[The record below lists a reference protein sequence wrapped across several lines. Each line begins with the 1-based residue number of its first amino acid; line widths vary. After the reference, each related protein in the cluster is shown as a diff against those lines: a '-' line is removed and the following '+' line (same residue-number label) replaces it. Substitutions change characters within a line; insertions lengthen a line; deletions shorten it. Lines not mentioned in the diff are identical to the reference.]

1 MVRCKMV
8 DRMAIPG
15 AEAFGAGTGKSKAA
29 RTARAGRFVGLA
41 GAGSSVFHELA
52 TPTAVIV
59 YVITIIATYGAAF
72 LAQWFV
78 PEITD
83 ISWIFVMCE
92 KILAGEHLY
101 TDIMETN
108 PPMTVLMYMP
118 TVLLSHLV
126 RLSPELLEI
135 GIVSIIA
142 WVVIQWTS
150 RLLYA
155 SGQIQSIA
163 RYRVIATFCFVLLP
177 LGCFSEREHIA
188 LLVTLPVIAITAA
201 RADGYRIG
209 WRVALIAGIGEGF
222 AATIKPQLVLPVL
235 LMVGYAM
242 IRTRSIRA
250 PFRLEHWIGGAI
262 AAAYLAAVYSFFPDY
277 MSRMMPLLMET
288 YRPVRY
294 PLANIAGAEG
304 AIVFYVMVATLILLR
319 GREVLAPRLMMP
331 LLASVGYFG
340 SYLEQSKGWP
350 YHLYPAIGL
359 MGAVLLNDV
368 ITAAMNGTVRD
379 LRGRLRFSAEIAT
392 IIGFVVSIGFQ
403 ADYLEDRQWDSFP
416 LVSAIRKL
424 SPHPTIAIMSDD
436 LGLTNPLVRMVDGT
450 FVGTLASQWITN
462 YANFRLEHE
471 KLDAAGRERM
481 KAWIEY
487 DRAVLADDIR
497 RTHPD
502 FILVDR
508 GGPDY
513 LTWAQQ
519 SPELAALIRDYRQ
532 AARSD
537 DIYLLARSDLAP
549 NDPHPSS
556 GKFWRLGGSDRWDG
570 LNGRDEQTLR
580 IVRAAAK

>member
-1 MVRCKMV
+1 MSRIRRGRARVATPFV
-8 DRMAIPG
+8 G
-15 AEAFGAGTGKSKAA
+15 VFGAGP
-29 RTARAGRFVGLA
+29 
-41 GAGSSVFHELA
+41 SVFRELA
-52 TPTAVIV
+52 SPSALIV
-59 YVITIIATYGAAF
+59 YFGTLIAAYVATF

-135 GIVSIIA
+135 ALVSLLAWIVIN
-142 WVVIQWTS
+142 WTS
-150 RLLYA
+150 RLLFA

-163 RYRVIATFCFVLLP
+163 RYRVIATLGFVLLP

-201 RADGYRIG
+201 RADGYRID
-209 WRVALIAGIGEGF
+209 WRVALIAGLGEGF
-222 AATIKPQLVLPVL
+222 AATIKPQLVLPIL

-242 IRTRSIRA
+242 IRTRSLRL
-250 PFRLEHWIGGAI
+250 PFRLEHWIGAAI
-262 AAAYLAAVYSFFPDY
+262 AAAYLAAVYTFFPDY
-277 MSRMMPLLMET
+277 ISRMMPLLLET

-294 PLANIAGAEG
+294 PLVNIAGSEG
-304 AIVFYVMVATLILLR
+304 AIVFYLMVAALILIR
-319 GREVLAPRLMMP
+319 GRDILAPRLMMP
-331 LLASVGYFG
+331 LLASIGYFG

-359 MGAVLLNDV
+359 MGVILLNDV
-368 ITAAMNGTVRD
+368 ITAAMTANVRD
-379 LRGRLRFSAEIAT
+379 LKGRLRFSLEVATVVGFIA
-392 IIGFVVSIGFQ
+392 SIGFQ

-416 LVSAIRKL
+416 LVTTIRKL
-424 SPHPTIAIMSDD
+424 APHPTIAIMSDD

-471 KLDAAGRERM
+471 KLDPAMRERM
-481 KAWIEY
+481 QAWIEY
-487 DRAVLADDIR
+487 DRAVLANDIR

-532 AARSD
+532 AARAD

-549 NDPHPSS
+549 NEPHPSS
-556 GKFWRLGGSDRWDG
+556 GKFWRLGTSDRWDG

>member
-1 MVRCKMV
+1 MTAVKT
-8 DRMAIPG
+8 I
-15 AEAFGAGTGKSKAA
+15 SAA
-29 RTARAGRFVGLA
+29 RAAPNGRFVGLW
-41 GAGSSVFHELA
+41 GAGPSVFGELIS
-52 TPTAVIV
+52 PTAIIV
-59 YVITIIATYGAAF
+59 YVGTIVSTYVAAF

-118 TVLLSHLV
+118 TVLLSHIV

-135 GIVSIIA
+135 ALVSLLAWSVIA
-142 WVVIQWTS
+142 WTS
-150 RLLYA
+150 RLLHA

-163 RYRVIATFCFVLLP
+163 RYRVIATLGFVLLP

-201 RADGYRIG
+201 RADGYRVD
-209 WRVALIAGIGEGF
+209 WRIALIAGLGEGF

-235 LMVGYAM
+235 LMVGYAV
-242 IRTRSIRA
+242 IRTRSLRA
-250 PFRLEHWIGGAI
+250 PFRLEHWIGAAI
-262 AAAYLAAVYSFFPDY
+262 AAAYLASVYAFFPDY
-277 MSRMMPLLMET
+277 LTRMMPLLMET

-294 PLANIAGAEG
+294 PLSNIAGAEG
-304 AIVFYVMVATLILLR
+304 AIVFYLMVVALVALR
-319 GREVLAPRLMMP
+319 GRGVLAPRLMMP
-331 LLASVGYFG
+331 LLAAIGYFG
-340 SYLEQSKGWP
+340 SYVEQSKGWP

-359 MGAVLLNDV
+359 IGVTLLNDV
-368 ITAAMNGTVRD
+368 ITAAMTADIRT
-379 LRGRLRFSAEIAT
+379 LKGRLRFSLEVVT
-392 IIGFVVSIGFQ
+392 IIGFLISICFQ

-416 LVSAIRKL
+416 LVTTIRKL
-424 SPHPTIAIMSDD
+424 TPHPTIAIMSDD

-471 KLDAAGRERM
+471 KLDPAMQERM
-481 KAWIEY
+481 QAWIDY
-487 DRAVLADDIR
+487 DRAVLANDIR
-497 RTHPD
+497 RAHPD

-549 NDPHPSS
+549 NEPHPSS
-556 GKFWRLGGSDRWDG
+556 GKFWRLGNSDRWDG